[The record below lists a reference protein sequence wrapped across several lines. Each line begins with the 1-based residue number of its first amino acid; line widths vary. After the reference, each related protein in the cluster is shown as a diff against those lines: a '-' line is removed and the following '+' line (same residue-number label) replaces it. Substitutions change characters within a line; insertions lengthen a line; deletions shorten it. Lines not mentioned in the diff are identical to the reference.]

1 MLYGLIVRSHSK
13 ERNYRRAQREGQ
25 IGLAPWPVGLVIAK
39 KERKIA
45 FLYVNIAKNA
55 SGGGF

>member
-25 IGLAPWPVGLVIAK
+25 IGLARKPVGLVIRGK
-39 KERKIA
+39 SQKIA
-45 FLYVNIAKNA
+45 YLRVNIALNA

>member
-25 IGLAPWPVGLVIAK
+25 IGLAPRPVGLVIAK
-39 KERKIA
+39 NGRKIA